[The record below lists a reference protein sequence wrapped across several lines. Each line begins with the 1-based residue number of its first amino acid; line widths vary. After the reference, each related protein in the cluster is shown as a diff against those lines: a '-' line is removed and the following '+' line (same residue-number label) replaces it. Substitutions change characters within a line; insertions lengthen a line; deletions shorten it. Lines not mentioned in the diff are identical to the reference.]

1 MIPIQYTDFVFVY
14 ASVYVM
20 ISKCSKRIQPVARA
34 GQSVLQCGDNIS
46 YNYVR
51 WCDIVVFLVFLFSRL
66 LDNTHMYPAHAN
78 VVNHTHAYAHKTSP
92 CVPTRFVLYARQI
105 FELIMFRV

>member
-34 GQSVLQCGDNIS
+34 GQSVLQCDDNIS

-51 WCDIVVFLVFLFSRL
+51 WCDIVVFLVAVILFSRL

-78 VVNHTHAYAHKTSP
+78 VVKKQVHVCPHALCFTLGKY
-92 CVPTRFVLYARQI
+92 LN
-105 FELIMFRV
+105 